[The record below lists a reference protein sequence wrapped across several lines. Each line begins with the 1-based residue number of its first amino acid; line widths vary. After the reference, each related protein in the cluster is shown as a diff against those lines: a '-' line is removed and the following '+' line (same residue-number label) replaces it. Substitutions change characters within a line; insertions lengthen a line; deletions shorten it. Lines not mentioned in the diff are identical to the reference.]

1 MLEIPPWDKKSV
13 LGLPSWLNIGK
24 ERKGRSTRSLFV
36 FACAC
41 AGACACGKGVWTEEL
56 RKRFSWLLC
65 IFSQSWGNLTISVR
79 RSDNP
84 TDGTGIS
91 GLMRCFYGPR
101 QPQWSPAP
109 VLLMQLFSSKKG
121 KNNELLNQTIHCI
134 PVILQRVCLFI
145 RDRSIF
151 HFFQLNYSDMTKSPQ
166 PNSMPITIRTYLK
179 YIWK

>member
-1 MLEIPPWDKKSV
+1 MGEHALLVCLCVHVCWHM
-13 LGLPSWLNIGK
+13 
-24 ERKGRSTRSLFV
+24 
-36 FACAC
+36 CAWRGC
-41 AGACACGKGVWTEEL
+41 MWTVEL

-84 TDGTGIS
+84 TDVTGIS
-91 GLMRCFYGPR
+91 GLMRCFHGPWW
-101 QPQWSPAP
+101 PQWSLAP

-134 PVILQRVCLFI
+134 PVILQLRCLFI

-151 HFFQLNYSDMTKSPQ
+151 HFFNWITLIWLKALSLITCQLQWRPT
-166 PNSMPITIRTYLK
+166 
-179 YIWK
+179 